1 MVARTDEAPAPVAAA
16 DGVTTRTDRKGLI
29 AWCVF
34 DWGNS
39 PYPTVIVT
47 FVFAAYFASAIAPN
61 ETAGQEMWGV
71 AMSLSGL
78 ALAILAPII
87 GAISDRMGRRKPW
100 LALLSVGAILS
111 GGALWFLT
119 PEPGMLVPA
128 LVLAGVGNLMFE
140 FVSVFYNAMLPDLVP
155 KARLG
160 RVSGWGWGLG
170 YAGGL
175 ACLAVA
181 LVVFVQPEVAPFG
194 LDKAEAEHIRI
205 LGPLVAVWF
214 AVFTIPLFLY
224 TPDRP
229 GTGVSLGQ
237 ATRQGLFALAETFR
251 QARRYGNVLRF
262 LVARIFYIDGLNTLF
277 ALGGIYAA
285 GVFGM
290 ELEEVLLFGVL
301 INITAGLGAFAFA
314 WIDDWI
320 GPKRTVLI
328 CIVALSLVSLA
339 ILITE
344 SKTVFY
350 GLAMGIGI
358 FMGPIQSA
366 SRSLMAHMAP
376 MEMRTEMFGLFA
388 LSGKIT
394 SFVGPAA
401 VAILTAVTESQ
412 RIGMSA
418 IIVLFVVG
426 GLVMLGVKEPERPAP
441 PVEI

>member
-1 MVARTDEAPAPVAAA
+1 MVARTDEAESE
-16 DGVTTRTDRKGLI
+16 DGVATRTDRRGLI
-29 AWCVF
+29 AWCLF

-47 FVFAAYFASAIAPN
+47 FVFAAYFASAIAPS
-61 ETAGQEMWGV
+61 EVEGQELWGY

-78 ALAILAPII
+78 ALAIIAPIV
-87 GAISDRMGRRKPW
+87 GAIADRVGRRKPW
-100 LALLSVGAILS
+100 LAVLSVGAILS
-111 GGALWFLT
+111 GAALWFLT
-119 PEPGMLVPA
+119 PDPGMLVWA
-128 LVLAGVGNLMFE
+128 LILAGVGNLMFE

-155 KARLG
+155 KSRLG
-160 RVSGWGWGLG
+160 RVSGWGWALG

-175 ACLAVA
+175 ACLAVS

-205 LGPLVAVWF
+205 LGPLVAIWF

-229 GTGVSLGQ
+229 STGVPLGR
-237 ATRQGLFALAETFR
+237 ATREGFRALAETVR
-251 QARRYGNVLRF
+251 QARRYRNILRY
-262 LVARIFYIDGLNTLF
+262 LIARVFYIDALNTLF

-285 GVFGM
+285 GAFGM
-290 ELEEVLLFGVL
+290 DLEEILLFGVL
-301 INITAGLGAFAFA
+301 VNVTAGIGAFGFA
-314 WIDDWI
+314 WVDDWI
-320 GPKRTVLI
+320 GPKRTVLL
-328 CIVALSLVSLA
+328 CIVALCLVSIA
-339 ILITE
+339 VLITE

-350 GLAMGIGI
+350 ILAMGIGI

-376 MEMRTEMFGLFA
+376 VEMRTEMFGLFA

-394 SFVGPAA
+394 AFVGPAA

-426 GLVMLGVKEPERPAP
+426 GLVMLTVKEPDRAP
-441 PVEI
+441 PAVEVR